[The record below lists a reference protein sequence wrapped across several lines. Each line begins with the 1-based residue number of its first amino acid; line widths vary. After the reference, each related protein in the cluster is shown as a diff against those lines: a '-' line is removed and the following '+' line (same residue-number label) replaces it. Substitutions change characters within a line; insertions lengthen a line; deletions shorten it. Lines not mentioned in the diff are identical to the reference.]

1 MNKDAQNQFKASV
14 IIPVFNG
21 QDCIANAIESILEQS
36 GPEVEIVVVNDGSTD
51 GTGDICRS
59 YAEKKQIVYQEQENL
74 GRSRARNAGLKVARG
89 EYIAFLD
96 ADDEALPGSLNQ
108 RAEALDMHPE
118 VSVVYSNFVVF
129 ESPGRPPYHWVR
141 PEDLSFLKSS
151 SNAEHAPVYLIGTDY
166 CKIALENLNLLPST
180 ITAMI
185 RKEVFDLQGGFDES
199 LPFAEDFDLWLRLA
213 ARCRFAFI
221 DKPLARYNW
230 NMEQKEKKQA
240 NNFLQRLLILQKFKK
255 QCAPS
260 LAPLCSRLIGKTYM
274 DVGLALL
281 RNHRDPKGIGYLAK
295 SLLHPFIYQRVFRSA
310 PALLME
316 HDPQPL
322 FHDLKRI
329 AHYVQA
335 LIRIR

>member
-1 MNKDAQNQFKASV
+1 MNKDAQNPFKVSV

-21 QDCIANAIESILEQS
+21 QDCIANAIDSILEQR
-36 GPEVEIVVVNDGSTD
+36 GPDVEIIVVNDGSTD
-51 GTGDICRS
+51 DTGYICRS

-74 GRSRARNAGLKVARG
+74 GRARARNAGLRVARG

-96 ADDEALPGSLNQ
+96 ADDEALPGSLEK
-108 RAEALDMHPE
+108 RAEVLDKHPE
-118 VSVVYSNFVVF
+118 VSVVYSNFIVF
-129 ESPGRPPYHWVR
+129 ESLGRPPYHWVR
-141 PEDLSFLKSS
+141 PEDLSFLNSS
-151 SNAEHAPVYLIGTDY
+151 SNSEYAPVYLIGPDY

-185 RKEVFDLQGGFDES
+185 RKEVFDLLGGFDES

-213 ARCRFAFI
+213 SRCRFAFI

-230 NMEQKEKKQA
+230 DMEQKEKKQA
-240 NNFLQRLLILQKFKK
+240 NNFLQRLLILQRFKK
-255 QCAPS
+255 QCAPG
-260 LAPLCSRLIGKTYM
+260 LGRLCSRLIGKTYM
-274 DVGLALL
+274 DLGLALL
-281 RNHRDPKGIGYLAK
+281 RNHHAPKGIGYLAQ
-295 SLLHPFIYQRVFRSA
+295 SLLHPFIYQRIFRSA
-310 PALLME
+310 PALFIE

-329 AHYVQA
+329 AHYAKA